1 MSKIQEFKWHRD
13 KWLTVY
19 NNTGRDKISLHTSCR
34 LLKKRGKGL
43 EESLQKK
50 EGIYEESDD
59 EFQIPLVFAV
69 LMIPA
74 VVEAESIN
82 AWPDQLKPVNPTVA
96 YMQSVDEARN
106 GLFYAPIYL
115 RVGAKIVKVNYH
127 HLGARSPALTAAKL
141 MRVKMGEVP
150 QKLADKSSSTRQAKS
165 SRWMFLSR
173 ASLS

>member
-1 MSKIQEFKWHRD
+1 LPFAKKVEVRGLKNP
-13 KWLTVY
+13 Y
-19 NNTGRDKISLHTSCR
+19 
-34 LLKKRGKGL
+34 KKRRA
-43 EESLQKK
+43 SMKK
-50 EGIYEESDD
+50 AMMN
-59 EFQIPLVFAV
+59 FRIPLVFAV

-82 AWPDQLKPVNPTVA
+82 VWPDQLKPVNPTVA

-115 RVGAKIVKVNYH
+115 RVGAKIVKVTYY

-150 QKLADKSSSTRQAKS
+150 QKLADKSSSDSTGEIIPVDVPITGESVVKPDYRYYLSIESSNDNSFFMGAKVTYH
-165 SRWMFLSR
+165 
-173 ASLS
+173 